1 MYRQRKTWQEGKQQT
16 AHGKKAAVTSY
27 SRWLAAIVFEN
38 ICGVPEKEVS
48 RSLGRGESARQVGTV
63 RVHRRAVRAT
73 AAFVG
78 GAIGRPLRPVARG
91 QCVACWRRT
100 ASRCVLALIHLP
112 SCATSRIVKEPSVE
126 RRPRPDRHGDDS
138 GLGGFSRVFW
148 SLLVGY
154 T

>member
-1 MYRQRKTWQEGKQQT
+1 M
-16 AHGKKAAVTSY
+16 TSY

-48 RSLGRGESARQVGTV
+48 RSLVRLGRGESARQVGTV
-63 RVHRRAVRAT
+63 RVHRRAVCET

-78 GAIGRPLRPVARG
+78 GAIGLPLRPRG

-100 ASRCVLALIHLP
+100 ASQCVLALIHLP